1 MSSFLCVQYD
11 SNDTVDYEYNV
22 VFTAEKDSNV
32 GAAKFSVENI
42 VSDGD
47 NEKTIIVNH
56 VMNIV
61 NDENNN
67 NNNGSD

>member
-1 MSSFLCVQYD
+1 MIPLIMNTMLFSRLK
-11 SNDTVDYEYNV
+11 
-22 VFTAEKDSNV
+22 KDSNV
-32 GAAKFSVENI
+32 GAVKFSVENI
-42 VSDGD
+42 ISDGD

>member
-1 MSSFLCVQYD
+1 MIPLIQYD
-11 SNDTVDYEYNV
+11 SNDTVNYEYNV
-22 VFTAEKDSNV
+22 VFTVEKDSNV
-32 GAAKFSVENI
+32 GAVKFSVENI
-42 VSDGD
+42 ISDDD